1 MKSKEKEDILYTET
15 RVVQGKTTTLEY
27 LLTRKAVKNI
37 NIRIKS
43 DKRILVSASK
53 TVPASV
59 IDRLILEKERMI
71 INALKKYEGLSNEQ
85 GKESNSYEEG
95 DGCCSK
101 IEEHKNQDEDEEVR
115 SIGYEASHGVY
126 DGTHED
132 RWDNP

>member
-1 MKSKEKEDILYTET
+1 MKSKEKEGILYTET

-71 INALKKYEGLSNEQ
+71 INVLKK
-85 GKESNSYEEG
+85 
-95 DGCCSK
+95 
-101 IEEHKNQDEDEEVR
+101 I
-115 SIGYEASHGVY
+115 
-126 DGTHED
+126 
-132 RWDNP
+132 